1 LGTIQE
7 WIEHE
12 LKGYHD
18 FDSLPKYRFISG
30 GQLHYHNPYHGWL
43 LASGGSIHR
52 LKLPVFES
60 VPELEKLASGGD
72 QICLTPPERIPLTDF
87 SGSSDLASQFPQRIV
102 FPTLVFIKMIE
113 SVRDRLLDWSIE
125 LEKQG
130 IRGEDMAFKEEEKEI
145 AKNQIFNI
153 EHMAGVIGDVSHSK
167 VEVYDYSSIHKTLK
181 DAGIPKAERDE
192 LEEIMDGLKVV
203 PPHEKPRL
211 IEKGKAWVT
220 KNQEFLGAAASIVL
234 KALAPRE

>member
-1 LGTIQE
+1 
-7 WIEHE
+7 
-12 LKGYHD
+12 
-18 FDSLPKYRFISG
+18 
-30 GQLHYHNPYHGWL
+30 
-43 LASGGSIHR
+43 
-52 LKLPVFES
+52 
-60 VPELEKLASGGD
+60 
-72 QICLTPPERIPLTDF
+72 
-87 SGSSDLASQFPQRIV
+87 
-102 FPTLVFIKMIE
+102 
-113 SVRDRLLDWSIE
+113 
-125 LEKQG
+125 
-130 IRGEDMAFKEEEKEI
+130 MAFKEEEKEI